1 MLTANPNQIPNQRN
15 ILFFS
20 ALRLFLPPLVRF
32 AAFFSNNAPAPLF
45 ALRSAKKREERPPRP
60 FPRIYRNNPHHR
72 PYISSNTLRMIVMWW
87 LAFLVSY
94 LAAIHIILTTGTKA

>member
-20 ALRLFLPPLVRF
+20 ALRLFRAPLVRF
-32 AAFFSNNAPAPLF
+32 AAFFSDNAPAMLS
-45 ALRSAKKREERPPRP
+45 ALRSAKKRMQSPPRP
-60 FPRIYRNNPHHR
+60 FSRIYRNNPHHR
-72 PYISSNTLRMIVMWW
+72 PYISSNTLRMIAMWW

-94 LAAIHIILTTGTKA
+94 LAAIHIILTTWTKA